1 MKLFE
6 KKPLVEAS
14 FWQRISGSKN
24 SLNAFIEFNN
34 LLAERGILGVTKEHV
49 LSICEKY
56 KIEDWKKEFNE
67 ELRNC
72 FVLAIGF
79 FLSDSEISS
88 SEVDELE
95 HLAALLC
102 ITNEE
107 KEKIYTSSGL
117 KVFDE
122 LYAKFIE
129 DELLSDEEKAIL
141 AKLKEAF
148 ALKSETLSTLVE
160 KRITD
165 FANKLI
171 KEMIEDKRIA
181 PGELEEF
188 FSKCSKLG
196 VNYSFQEESQKIL
209 DDYKENWNLENAPLV
224 PIEVGINLKK
234 GEVCYYKKNV
244 TWHELRTVTHGFS
257 YGGPAMN
264 FKIVKGI
271 SFRAGRMAV
280 QRITT
285 DEMKEL
291 DMGVLYVTNQRLI
304 FDGQVRNNTL
314 TYKSILA
321 IQPYEDGIK
330 VEKERGKSP
339 VFQMLVPD
347 EKLTIILGRI
357 FSEMKG

>member
-34 LLAERGILGVTKEHV
+34 LLAEYGILGVTKEHV

-67 ELRNC
+67 ELRSC

-79 FLSDSEISS
+79 FLSDSEIST
-88 SEVDELE
+88 SEVEELE
-95 HLAALLC
+95 HMARLLC

-117 KVFDE
+117 KVYDE
-122 LYAKFIE
+122 LYAKFIG
-129 DELLSDEEKAIL
+129 DELLSDDERAIL
-141 AKLKEAF
+141 LKIQEAFSLKEDSISS
-148 ALKSETLSTLVE
+148 LIQKHISE
-160 KRITD
+160 I
-165 FANKLI
+165 ANRLI
-171 KEMIEDKRIA
+171 KGIIDDKRVG
-181 PGELEEF
+181 PGELDVF
-188 FSKCSKLG
+188 FSTCSSLG
-196 VNYSFQEESQKIL
+196 VNYSFQEESQKII
-209 DDYKENWNLENAPLV
+209 DGYKENWNLENAPLV
-224 PIEVGINLKK
+224 PIEVAINLKK
-234 GEVCYYKKNV
+234 DEVCYYKTNV
-244 TWHELRTVTHGFS
+244 SWHELRTVTHGFS
-257 YGGPAMN
+257 YGGPALR
-264 FKIVKGI
+264 FKIMKGV

-285 DEMKEL
+285 DEMTEL
-291 DMGVLYVTNQRLI
+291 DIGVLYVTNQRLI
-304 FDGQVRNNTL
+304 FDGLVRNNTW
-314 TYKSILA
+314 TFKTILA
-321 IQPYEDGIK
+321 IEPYENGIR
-330 VEKERGKSP
+330 VEKEKGKSP
-339 VFQMLVPD
+339 VFQTLVSE

>member
-34 LLAERGILGVTKEHV
+34 LLAEQGILGVSKEHV

-67 ELRNC
+67 E
-72 FVLAIGF
+72 
-79 FLSDSEISS
+79 
-88 SEVDELE
+88 
-95 HLAALLC
+95 LLC

-129 DELLSDEEKAIL
+129 DELLSDEEQAIL

-148 ALKSETLSTLVE
+148 ALKSETLSTLVG

-171 KEMIEDKRIA
+171 KDIIEDKRIG

-188 FSKCSKLG
+188 YSKCSSLG
-196 VNYSFQEESQKIL
+196 VNYSFQEESQKII
-209 DDYKENWNLENAPLV
+209 DDYKENWNLENALLV
-224 PIEVGINLKK
+224 PIEVAINLKK
-234 GEVCYYKKNV
+234 DEVCYYKTNV
-244 TWHELRTVTHGFS
+244 SWHELRTVTHGFS
-257 YGGPAMN
+257 YGGPALR
-264 FKIVKGI
+264 FKIMKGV

-285 DEMKEL
+285 DEMTEL
-291 DMGVLYVTNQRLI
+291 DIGVLYVTNQRLI
-304 FDGQVRNNTL
+304 FDGLVRNNTW
-314 TYKSILA
+314 TFKTILA
-321 IQPYEDGIK
+321 IEPYENGIR
-330 VEKERGKSP
+330 VEKEKGKSP
-339 VFQMLVPD
+339 VFQTLVSE

>member
-79 FLSDSEISS
+79 FLSDSEMSA

-129 DELLSDEEKAIL
+129 DELLSQDEQAIL
-141 AKLKEAF
+141 AKIKEAF
-148 ALKSETLSTLVE
+148 ALKSETLSALVE

-171 KEMIEDKRIA
+171 KEIIEDKRIG
-181 PGELEEF
+181 PGELEDF

-224 PIEVGINLKK
+224 PIEVAINLKK
-234 GEVCYYKKNV
+234 GEVCYYKTNV
-244 TWHELRTVTHGFS
+244 SWHELRTVTHGFS
-257 YGGPAMN
+257 YGGPALR
-264 FKIVKGI
+264 FKIMKGV

-291 DMGVLYVTNQRLI
+291 DVGVLYVTNQRLI
-304 FDGQVRNNTL
+304 FDGLVRNNTW
-314 TYKSILA
+314 TFKTILA
-321 IQPYEDGIK
+321 IEPYENGIR
-330 VEKERGKSP
+330 VEKEKGKSP
-339 VFQMLVPD
+339 VFQTLVSE

>member
-24 SLNAFIEFNN
+24 SMNAFVEFNN
-34 LLAERGILGVTKEHV
+34 LLAERGIMGVEREDI
-49 LSICEKY
+49 LLICERY

-67 ELRNC
+67 ELRSC

-79 FLSDSEISS
+79 FLSDSEIST
-88 SEVDELE
+88 SEVEELE
-95 HLAALLC
+95 HLSVLLC

-129 DELLSDEEKAIL
+129 DELLSEEEQAIL
-141 AKLKEAF
+141 AKIKEAF
-148 ALKSETLSTLVE
+148 ALKSETLSALVE
-160 KRITD
+160 KRITV

-171 KEMIEDKRIA
+171 KEIIEDKRIG
-181 PGELEEF
+181 PGELEDF
-188 FSKCSKLG
+188 FSRCSKLG
-196 VNYSFQEESQKIL
+196 VNYSFQEESQKIIEE
-209 DDYKENWNLENAPLV
+209 YKENWNLENAPLV
-224 PIEVGINLKK
+224 PIEVAINLKK
-234 GEVCYYKKNV
+234 DEVCYYKTNV
-244 TWHELRTVTHGFS
+244 SWHELRTVTHGFS
-257 YGGPAMN
+257 YGGPALR
-264 FKIVKGI
+264 FKIMKGV

-285 DEMKEL
+285 EEMKEL
-291 DMGVLYVTNQRLI
+291 DVGVLYVTNQRLI
-304 FDGQVRNNTL
+304 FDGLVRNNTW
-314 TYKSILA
+314 TFKTILA
-321 IQPYEDGIK
+321 IEPYENGIR

-339 VFQMLVPD
+339 VFQTLVSE

-357 FSEMKG
+357 FSELKG

>member
-34 LLAERGILGVTKEHV
+34 LLAEQGILGVTKEHV

-67 ELRNC
+67 ELRSC

-79 FLSDSEISS
+79 FLSDSEIST
-88 SEVDELE
+88 SEVEELE
-95 HLAALLC
+95 HMAGLLC
-102 ITNEE
+102 ITNDE

-117 KVFDE
+117 KVYDE
-122 LYAKFIE
+122 LYAKFIA
-129 DELLSDEEKAIL
+129 DELLSDDERAIL
-141 AKLKEAF
+141 LKIQEAF
-148 ALKSETLSTLVE
+148 ALKNESISALIE
-160 KRITD
+160 KRIMD
-165 FANKLI
+165 FANGLI
-171 KEMIEDKRIA
+171 KEIIEDKRVA

-188 FSKCSKLG
+188 FSKCSRLG
-196 VNYSFQEESQKIL
+196 VNYTFQKESQEIL
-209 DDYKENWNLENAPLV
+209 DGYRENWKLENEQLV
-224 PIEVGINLKK
+224 PIDVAINLKK

-257 YGGPAMN
+257 YGGPALN

-280 QRITT
+280 KRITT

-304 FDGQVRNNTL
+304 FDGLVKNNTW

-321 IQPYEDGIK
+321 IEPYEDGIR
-330 VEKERGKSP
+330 VEKEKGKSP
-339 VFQMLVPD
+339 VFQMLVPE

>member
-34 LLAERGILGVTKEHV
+34 LLAEQGILGVTKEHI

-67 ELRNC
+67 ELRSC

-79 FLSDSEISS
+79 FLSDSEISA
-88 SEVDELE
+88 SEVEELD

-117 KVFDE
+117 KVYDE
-122 LYAKFIE
+122 LYAKFIV
-129 DELLSDEEKAIL
+129 DDLLSDEERGIL
-141 AKLKEAF
+141 LKIQEAFSLKEEPISG
-148 ALKSETLSTLVE
+148 LIQKHVSE
-160 KRITD
+160 I
-165 FANKLI
+165 ANRLI
-171 KEMIEDKRIA
+171 KGIIDDKRVG
-181 PGELEEF
+181 PDEMDGF
-188 FSKCSKLG
+188 FATCSSLG
-196 VNYSFQEESQKIL
+196 VNYKLDAESQETI
-209 DDYKENWNLENAPLV
+209 DGYKENWKLENLPLV
-224 PIEVGINLKK
+224 PIEVKINLKK
-234 GEVCYYKKNV
+234 DEVCYYKKNV

-257 YGGPAMN
+257 YGGPALN

-304 FDGQVRNNTL
+304 FDGLVKNNTW

-321 IQPYEDGIK
+321 IEPYEDGIR
-330 VEKERGKSP
+330 VEKEKGKSP
-339 VFQMLVPD
+339 VFQMLVPE

-357 FSEMKG
+357 FSEMKD

>member
-6 KKPLVEAS
+6 KKALVEAS

-24 SLNAFIEFNN
+24 ALNAFIEFNN
-34 LLAERGILGVTKEHV
+34 LLAERGIMGVEKEDV
-49 LSICEKY
+49 LAICASF
-56 KIEDWKKEFNE
+56 KIKDWKTEFE
-67 ELRNC
+67 SELSNC
-72 FVLAIGF
+72 FVMAIAF
-79 FLSDSEISS
+79 FLADSEVSA
-88 SEVDELE
+88 SEVEELE

-102 ITNEE
+102 LTNEE

-117 KVFDE
+117 KVYDE
-122 LYAKFIE
+122 LYAKFIA
-129 DELLSDEEKAIL
+129 DELLSDEERAIL
-141 AKLKEAF
+141 LRIQEAF
-148 ALKSETLSTLVE
+148 ALKNESISALLE
-160 KRITD
+160 KRIMD
-165 FANKLI
+165 FANGLI
-171 KEMIEDKRIA
+171 KEIIEDKRVA

-188 FSKCSKLG
+188 FSKCSRLG
-196 VNYSFQEESQKIL
+196 VNYTFQKESQEIL
-209 DDYKENWNLENAPLV
+209 DGYRENWKLENEQLV
-224 PIEVGINLKK
+224 PIDVKINLKK

-244 TWHELRTVTHGFS
+244 TWHELRTATHGFS
-257 YGGPAMN
+257 YGGPALN

-304 FDGQVRNNTL
+304 FDGLVKNNTW

-321 IQPYEDGIK
+321 IEPYEDGIR
-330 VEKERGKSP
+330 VEKEKGKSP
-339 VFQMLVPD
+339 VFQMLVPE

-357 FSEMKG
+357 FSEMKD

>member
-6 KKPLVEAS
+6 KKPLGEAS

-34 LLAERGILGVTKEHV
+34 LLAEYGILGVTKEHV
-49 LSICEKY
+49 LSICENY

-88 SEVDELE
+88 SEVEELE

-117 KVFDE
+117 KVYDE
-122 LYAKFIE
+122 LYAKFIA
-129 DELLSDEEKAIL
+129 DELLSDDERAIL
-141 AKLKEAF
+141 LKIQEAFSLKEEPISG
-148 ALKSETLSTLVE
+148 LIQKHVSE
-160 KRITD
+160 I
-165 FANKLI
+165 ANRLI
-171 KEMIEDKRIA
+171 KGIIDDKRVG
-181 PGELEEF
+181 PDEMDGF
-188 FSKCSKLG
+188 FATCSSLG
-196 VNYSFQEESQKIL
+196 VNYKLDAESQETI
-209 DDYKENWNLENAPLV
+209 DGYKENWKLENLPLV
-224 PIEVGINLKK
+224 PIEVKINLKK
-234 GEVCYYKKNV
+234 DEVCYYKKNV

-257 YGGPAMN
+257 YGGPALN

-304 FDGQVRNNTL
+304 FDGLVKNNTW

-321 IQPYEDGIK
+321 IEPYEDGIR
-330 VEKERGKSP
+330 VEKEKGKSP
-339 VFQMLVPD
+339 VFQMLVPE

>member
-34 LLAERGILGVTKEHV
+34 LLAEQGILGVTKEHV

-67 ELRNC
+67 ELRSC

-79 FLSDSEISS
+79 FLSDSEIST
-88 SEVDELE
+88 SEVEELE
-95 HLAALLC
+95 HMAGLLC
-102 ITNEE
+102 ITNDE

-117 KVFDE
+117 KVYDE
-122 LYAKFIE
+122 LYAKFIG
-129 DELLSDEEKAIL
+129 DELLSDEDRAIL
-141 AKLKEAF
+141 LKIQEAF
-148 ALKSETLSTLVE
+148 SLKQESISSLIQKHVSE
-160 KRITD
+160 I
-165 FANKLI
+165 ANRLI
-171 KEMIEDKRIA
+171 KGIIEDKRVG
-181 PGELEEF
+181 PGELDVF
-188 FSKCSKLG
+188 FSTCSSLG
-196 VNYSFQEESQKIL
+196 VNYSFQEESQKII
-209 DDYKENWNLENAPLV
+209 DGYRENWKLENEQLV
-224 PIEVGINLKK
+224 PIDVAINLKK

-257 YGGPAMN
+257 YGGPALN

-280 QRITT
+280 KRITT

-304 FDGQVRNNTL
+304 FDGLVKNNTW

-321 IQPYEDGIK
+321 IEPYEDGIR
-330 VEKERGKSP
+330 VEKEKGKSP
-339 VFQMLVPD
+339 VFQMLVPE

>member
-1 MKLFE
+1 
-6 KKPLVEAS
+6 
-14 FWQRISGSKN
+14 
-24 SLNAFIEFNN
+24 
-34 LLAERGILGVTKEHV
+34 

>member
-6 KKPLVEAS
+6 KKALVEAS

-34 LLAERGILGVTKEHV
+34 LLAEGGIAGVEKQDV
-49 LSICEKY
+49 LAICEKY

-72 FVLAIGF
+72 FVLAIAF
-79 FLSDSEISS
+79 FLADSEISA
-88 SEVDELE
+88 SEVEELD

-107 KEKIYTSSGL
+107 KEKIYASSGL
-117 KVFDE
+117 KVYDE
-122 LYAKFIE
+122 LYAKFIV
-129 DELLSDEEKAIL
+129 DDLLSDEERGIL
-141 AKLKEAF
+141 LKIQEAFSLKEEPISG
-148 ALKSETLSTLVE
+148 LIQKHVSE
-160 KRITD
+160 I
-165 FANKLI
+165 ANRLI
-171 KEMIEDKRIA
+171 KGIIDDKRVG
-181 PGELEEF
+181 PDEMDGF
-188 FSKCSKLG
+188 FATCSSLG
-196 VNYSFQEESQKIL
+196 VNYKLDAESQETI
-209 DDYKENWNLENAPLV
+209 DGYKENWKLENLTLV
-224 PIEVGINLKK
+224 PIEVAINLKK
-234 GEVCYYKKNV
+234 DEVCYYKKNV

-257 YGGPAMN
+257 YGGPALN

-304 FDGQVRNNTL
+304 FDGLVKNNTW

-321 IQPYEDGIK
+321 IEPYEDGIR
-330 VEKERGKSP
+330 VEKEKGKSP
-339 VFQMLVPD
+339 VFQMLVPE

-357 FSEMKG
+357 FSEMKD

>member
-1 MKLFE
+1 MNLFE

-24 SLNAFIEFNN
+24 ALNAFVEFNN
-34 LLAERGILGVTKEHV
+34 LLAERGILGVTKEDV
-49 LSICEKY
+49 LLICEKY
-56 KIEDWKKEFNE
+56 KIHDWKTEFNE

-72 FVLAIGF
+72 FVLAIAF
-79 FLSDSEISS
+79 FLGDSEISA
-88 SEVDELE
+88 SEVEELE
-95 HLAALLC
+95 HLASLLC

-107 KEKIYTSSGL
+107 KEEIYTSSGL

-129 DELLSDEEKAIL
+129 DELLSDEEQAIL

-148 ALKSETLSTLVE
+148 ALKSETLSTLVG

-171 KEMIEDKRIA
+171 KEIIEDKRIG

-188 FSKCSKLG
+188 YSKCSSLG
-196 VNYSFQEESQKIL
+196 VNYSFQEESQKII
-209 DDYKENWNLENAPLV
+209 DGYRENWNLENAPLV
-224 PIEVGINLKK
+224 PMEVAINLKK
-234 GEVCYYKKNV
+234 DEVCYYKTNV
-244 TWHELRTVTHGFS
+244 SWHELRTVTHGFS
-257 YGGPAMN
+257 YGGPALR
-264 FKIVKGI
+264 FKIMKGV

-285 DEMKEL
+285 DEMTEL
-291 DMGVLYVTNQRLI
+291 DVGVLYVTNQRLI
-304 FDGQVRNNTL
+304 FDGLVRNNTW
-314 TYKSILA
+314 TYKTILA
-321 IQPYEDGIK
+321 IEPYENGIR
-330 VEKERGKSP
+330 VEKEKGKSP
-339 VFQMLVPD
+339 VFQTLVQE

-357 FSEMKG
+357 FSEMKD

>member
-6 KKPLVEAS
+6 KKALVEAS

-24 SLNAFIEFNN
+24 SLNAFVEFNN
-34 LLAERGILGVTKEHV
+34 LLAERGILGVTEEDV
-49 LSICEKY
+49 LAISQKY
-56 KIEDWKKEFNE
+56 KIKDWKKEFND

-79 FLSDSEISS
+79 FLVDSEIST
-88 SEVDELE
+88 SEVEELA
-95 HLAALLC
+95 HLAILLR

-122 LYAKFIE
+122 LYVKFIE

-141 AKLKEAF
+141 AKIKEAF

-171 KEMIEDKRIA
+171 KEIIEDKRIA
-181 PGELEEF
+181 PGEMDDF
-188 FSKCSKLG
+188 YSKCLKLG
-196 VNYSFQEESQKIL
+196 VNYSFLEESQQIL
-209 DDYKENWNLENAPLV
+209 DGYKENWNLENAPLV
-224 PIEVGINLKK
+224 AIEVGINLKK

-244 TWHELRTVTHGFS
+244 SWHELRTVTHGFS

-271 SFRAGRMAV
+271 SFRTGRMAV

-291 DMGVLYVTNQRLI
+291 DVGVLYVTNQRLI
-304 FDGQVRNNTL
+304 FDGQIRNNTL

-357 FSEMKG
+357 FSELKD

>member
-34 LLAERGILGVTKEHV
+34 LLAEQGILGVTKEHV

-67 ELRNC
+67 ELRSC

-79 FLSDSEISS
+79 FLSDSEIST
-88 SEVDELE
+88 SEVEELE
-95 HLAALLC
+95 HMAGLLC
-102 ITNEE
+102 ITNDE

-117 KVFDE
+117 KVYDE
-122 LYAKFIE
+122 LYAKFIG
-129 DELLSDEEKAIL
+129 DELLSDEDRAIL
-141 AKLKEAF
+141 LKIQEAF
-148 ALKSETLSTLVE
+148 SLKQESISSLIQKHVSE
-160 KRITD
+160 I
-165 FANKLI
+165 ANRLI
-171 KEMIEDKRIA
+171 KGIIEDKRVG
-181 PGELEEF
+181 PGELDVF
-188 FSKCSKLG
+188 FSTCSSLG
-196 VNYSFQEESQKIL
+196 VNYSFQEESQKII
-209 DDYKENWNLENAPLV
+209 DGYRENWKLENEQLV
-224 PIEVGINLKK
+224 PIDVEINLKK

-244 TWHELRTVTHGFS
+244 TLHELRTVTHCFS
-257 YGGPAMN
+257 YGGPALN
-264 FKIVKGI
+264 FKIVKVI

-280 QRITT
+280 KRITT

-304 FDGQVRNNTL
+304 FDGLVKNNTW

-321 IQPYEDGIK
+321 IEPYEDGIR
-330 VEKERGKSP
+330 VEKEKGKSP
-339 VFQMLVPD
+339 VFQMLVPE

>member
-6 KKPLVEAS
+6 KKALVEAS
-14 FWQRISGSKN
+14 FWQRMSGSKN
-24 SLNAFIEFNN
+24 TLNAFIEFNN
-34 LLAERGILGVTKEHV
+34 LLAEGGIAGVEKQDV
-49 LSICEKY
+49 LAICEKY

-72 FVLAIGF
+72 FVLAIAF
-79 FLSDSEISS
+79 FLADSEISA
-88 SEVDELE
+88 SEVEELD

-107 KEKIYTSSGL
+107 KEKIYASSGL
-117 KVFDE
+117 KVYDE
-122 LYAKFIE
+122 LYAKFIV
-129 DELLSDEEKAIL
+129 DDLLSDEERGIL
-141 AKLKEAF
+141 LKIQEAFSLKEEPISG
-148 ALKSETLSTLVE
+148 LIQKHVSE
-160 KRITD
+160 I
-165 FANKLI
+165 ANRLI
-171 KEMIEDKRIA
+171 KGIIDDKRVG
-181 PGELEEF
+181 PDEMDGF
-188 FSKCSKLG
+188 FATCSSLG
-196 VNYSFQEESQKIL
+196 VNYKLDAESQETI
-209 DDYKENWNLENAPLV
+209 DGYKENWKLENLPLV
-224 PIEVGINLKK
+224 PIEVAINLKK
-234 GEVCYYKKNV
+234 DEVCYYKKNV

-257 YGGPAMN
+257 YGGPALN

-304 FDGQVRNNTL
+304 FDGLVRNNTW

-321 IQPYEDGIK
+321 IEPYEDGIR
-330 VEKERGKSP
+330 VEKEKGKSP
-339 VFQMLVPD
+339 VFQMLVPE

-357 FSEMKG
+357 FSEMKD

>member
-34 LLAERGILGVTKEHV
+34 RLAERGILGVEREDV

-67 ELRNC
+67 ELRNS

-88 SEVDELE
+88 SEVEELE

-117 KVFDE
+117 KVYDE
-122 LYAKFIE
+122 LYAKFIV
-129 DELLSDEEKAIL
+129 DELLSDDERAIL
-141 AKLKEAF
+141 LKIQDAF
-148 ALKSETLSTLVE
+148 ALKNESISTLIG

-165 FANKLI
+165 FANGLI
-171 KEMIEDKRIA
+171 KKIIEDKRIG

-188 FSKCSKLG
+188 YSKCSSLG
-196 VNYSFQEESQKIL
+196 VNYSFQEESQKII
-209 DDYKENWNLENAPLV
+209 DGYKENWNLENAPLATIQV
-224 PIEVGINLKK
+224 AMNLKK
-234 GEVCYYKKNV
+234 DEVCYYKTNV
-244 TWHELRTVTHGFS
+244 SWHELRKVTHGFS
-257 YGGPAMN
+257 YGGPALR
-264 FKIVKGI
+264 FKIMKGV

-280 QRITT
+280 HRITT
-285 DEMKEL
+285 DEMTEL
-291 DMGVLYVTNQRLI
+291 DVGVLYVTNQRFI
-304 FDGQVRNNTL
+304 FDGLVRNNAWTFK
-314 TYKSILA
+314 TILA
-321 IQPYEDGIK
+321 IEPYENGIR
-330 VEKERGKSP
+330 VEKEKGKSP
-339 VFQMLVPD
+339 VFQTLVAE

>member
-6 KKPLVEAS
+6 KKPLVEGS

-34 LLAERGILGVTKEHV
+34 LLAEHGILGVTKEHI
-49 LSICEKY
+49 LSICKKY
-56 KIEDWKKEFNE
+56 KIEDWKKEFND

-72 FVLAIGF
+72 FVLAIAF
-79 FLSDSEISS
+79 FLADSEISA
-88 SEVDELE
+88 SEVEELE
-95 HLAALLC
+95 RLARLLC

-117 KVFDE
+117 KVYDE
-122 LYAKFIE
+122 LYAKFIV
-129 DELLSDEEKAIL
+129 DDLLSDEERGIL
-141 AKLKEAF
+141 LKIQEAFSLKEESISG
-148 ALKSETLSTLVE
+148 LIQKHVSE
-160 KRITD
+160 I
-165 FANKLI
+165 ANRLI
-171 KEMIEDKRIA
+171 KEIIGDKRVG
-181 PGELEEF
+181 PGELDGF
-188 FSKCSKLG
+188 FATCSSLG
-196 VNYSFQEESQKIL
+196 VNYSFQEESQQII
-209 DDYKENWNLENAPLV
+209 DGYKENWNLENLPLV
-224 PIEVGINLKK
+224 PIEVAINLKK
-234 GEVCYYKKNV
+234 GEGCYFKTNV

-257 YGGPAMN
+257 YGGPALN

-304 FDGQVRNNTL
+304 FDGLVKNNTWA
-314 TYKSILA
+314 YKSILA
-321 IQPYEDGIK
+321 IEPYEDGIR
-330 VEKERGKSP
+330 VEKEKGKSP
-339 VFQMLVPD
+339 VFQMLVPE

-357 FSEMKG
+357 FSEMKD